1 LISTVSG
8 DLGTN
13 VVDVTEIV
21 GGSVDPVDVIRV
33 LMDGTTTI
41 VADDGIQVGQTST
54 APDDDPVNVRALD
67 SGLLITELQAQ
78 FVEIGGWNP
87 LDAALHDFSNEFS
100 EPLQAT
106 NAVDGDPE
114 TSWSTARSIFATATW
129 HFAVDLG
136 AVKPVSRIAILPR
149 SGFASLA
156 PKNFSIEASVDG
168 EEWNAVVTESGYVAG
183 EGAWYAATFL
193 ETAARFVRLSG
204 TVQPLGDGSYYIQF
218 ADVKVSE
225 TGSSF
230 PSSKLQL
237 SWPAP
242 TASDGR
248 ASHYQV
254 RYNTSPINAL
264 DDWIGAVPLSGVPA
278 VRDSGQQTTMLVD
291 PVDLPRE
298 TVIYLAVLAFNSD
311 GATVAQSNSVKVT
324 TSPEGASAPIL
335 DLAGAVDATDEHVT
349 LSWTSTG
356 DDGFLGT
363 AESYD
368 IRWSM
373 SPIVDETDWSQAI
386 PVDIGI
392 VPAGPGEPETF
403 AVSKGDLPAAVPVY
417 FAIKVANSDGL
428 KPAVANYAEV
438 DMPTTD
444 ETELVLHAG
453 WNAVSLAVD
462 DGRDAEALF
471 SGVLDSNVLAWGG
484 TDYVNVSELQA
495 GTSYWIFSSTGGSV
509 RAAGEIAPKNEF
521 MLGTGWNAIGIGKR
535 AGLEKLTMPASAT
548 IVIVWHWSNSEQ
560 RFHRLDVGAEL
571 IPGESYWVYS
581 PVDNHTWV
589 LDIQNPVT
597 GVAREVWAGRSI
609 IARHDA
615 IAEAAPRR
623 LQSVINDNCNDCPG
637 LWTASGPG
645 YLFADPLDLFDA
657 STLPDD
663 GAAHNRFLD

>member
-1 LISTVSG
+1 
-8 DLGTN
+8 
-13 VVDVTEIV
+13 
-21 GGSVDPVDVIRV
+21 
-33 LMDGTTTI
+33 
-41 VADDGIQVGQTST
+41 
-54 APDDDPVNVRALD
+54 
-67 SGLLITELQAQ
+67 
-78 FVEIGGWNP
+78 
-87 LDAALHDFSNEFS
+87 
-100 EPLQAT
+100 
-106 NAVDGDPE
+106 
-114 TSWSTARSIFATATW
+114 
-129 HFAVDLG
+129 
-136 AVKPVSRIAILPR
+136 
-149 SGFASLA
+149 
-156 PKNFSIEASVDG
+156 
-168 EEWNAVVTESGYVAG
+168 
-183 EGAWYAATFL
+183 
-193 ETAARFVRLSG
+193 
-204 TVQPLGDGSYYIQF
+204 
-218 ADVKVSE
+218 
-225 TGSSF
+225 
-230 PSSKLQL
+230 
-237 SWPAP
+237 
-242 TASDGR
+242 
-248 ASHYQV
+248 
-254 RYNTSPINAL
+254 
-264 DDWIGAVPLSGVPA
+264 
-278 VRDSGQQTTMLVD
+278 
-291 PVDLPRE
+291 
-298 TVIYLAVLAFNSD
+298 
-311 GATVAQSNSVKVT
+311 
-324 TSPEGASAPIL
+324 
-335 DLAGAVDATDEHVT
+335 
-349 LSWTSTG
+349 
-356 DDGFLGT
+356 
-363 AESYD
+363 
-368 IRWSM
+368 
-373 SPIVDETDWSQAI
+373 
-386 PVDIGI
+386 
-392 VPAGPGEPETF
+392 
-403 AVSKGDLPAAVPVY
+403 
-417 FAIKVANSDGL
+417 
-428 KPAVANYAEV
+428 
-438 DMPTTD
+438 MPTTD